1 MSQMQ
6 HHRII
11 RLSYTCAKKLVI
23 LKGFKKYKTI
33 VKSLTSLEIEITDMM
48 KRYQHITK
56 LQSELIQE
64 KKLIDHKLDE
74 AIAKYCYLEKSKYEL
89 LPQVVIPK
97 IPSHM
102 KSRKLDNIP
111 NTIQHTVPM
120 TPPNTP
126 SKATLHNIITKTP
139 VSTTPRSKFPRIS
152 KQEVMYNFH
161 NEIDDAELLKVN
173 CD

>member
-1 MSQMQ
+1 
-6 HHRII
+6 
-11 RLSYTCAKKLVI
+11 
-23 LKGFKKYKTI
+23 
-33 VKSLTSLEIEITDMM
+33 MM
-48 KRYQHITK
+48 KRHQHITK

-64 KKLIDHKLDE
+64 KKLIDCKLDK
-74 AIAKYCYLEKSKYEL
+74 AIAKHCYLKKSKYEL

-139 VSTTPRSKFPRIS
+139 VSTTPKSNFQRIS
-152 KQEVMYNFH
+152 KQVVMYNFH
-161 NEIDDAELLKVN
+161 NEIDDAELLKVD
-173 CD
+173 CE